1 MLSAFQVVCSAVVP
15 DALLP
20 EWVPNAH
27 PLIVHFPIALVFVA
41 VAADALALWLG
52 ARWRTGREV
61 ATGLYVA
68 TGLSAVVSYYSG
80 TWAAD
85 TVTVATP
92 AAAETLSTHAFWAWY
107 TMASLGLYAAV
118 RAGGLFV
125 ASVRGRRELHA
136 LLFAIGVGTLFPV
149 YKTGENGGAMVYRR
163 GVGVMQTQ
171 TAPAASPSDAS
182 SDAPSATH
190 SVSPDST
197 RPGAASSQAA
207 GSKRK

>member
-1 MLSAFQVVCSAVVP
+1 VVP

-68 TGLSAVVSYYSG
+68 TGLSAVGSYYSG
-80 TWAAD
+80 TWAVS

-107 TMASLGLYAAV
+107 TMVSLGLYAAV

-125 ASVRGRRELHA
+125 ASIRGRRDLHA
-136 LLFAIGVGTLFPV
+136 LLFVIGLGTLFPV

-163 GVGVMQTQ
+163 GVGVTQTQ
-171 TAPAASPSDAS
+171 TAPGTAPSDAASNSPSGAHS
-182 SDAPSATH
+182 SP
-190 SVSPDST
+190 PDST
-197 RPGAASSQAA
+197 RPAATPRRAPGPA
-207 GSKRK
+207 GSKRE